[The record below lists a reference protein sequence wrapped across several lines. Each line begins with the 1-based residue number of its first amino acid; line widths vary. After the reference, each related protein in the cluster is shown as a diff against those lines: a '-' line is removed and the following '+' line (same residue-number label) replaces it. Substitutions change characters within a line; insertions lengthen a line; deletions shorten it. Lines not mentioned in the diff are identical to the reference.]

1 MSIMFKKL
9 LFLCLS
15 ILILISVGYTKE
27 IGGITLPE
35 TLTAG
40 SDTLVLNGAGIR
52 SKFFVK
58 AYVGGLYLKNKGG
71 DANAIVNADEP
82 MALRINIISKY
93 ISSDMMEE
101 ATREGFQ
108 NSTNGNT
115 APFKDKIDMFV
126 SVFSNNIR
134 NKDVYDIVYIPVE
147 GIKVYKNKELKTTTK
162 DLEFKKALFGIW
174 LGNNPADRS
183 LKNGMLSGK

>member
-1 MSIMFKKL
+1 MFKKL

-15 ILILISVGYTKE
+15 ILILTSVGYTKE
-27 IGGITLPE
+27 IGGITMPE
-35 TLTAG
+35 TLAAG
-40 SDTLVLNGAGIR
+40 NDTLVLNGAGTR

-71 DANAIVNADEP
+71 DANAIINADEP
-82 MALRINIISKY
+82 MALRIHIISKY

-134 NKDVYDIVYIPVE
+134 NKDVYDIIYIPAE

-174 LGNNPADRS
+174 LGNKPADRS
-183 LKNGMLSGK
+183 LRNGMLSGK

>member
-1 MSIMFKKL
+1 MMFKKL

-15 ILILISVGYTKE
+15 ILILTSVGYTKE
-27 IGGITLPE
+27 IGGITMPE
-35 TLTAG
+35 TLAAG
-40 SDTLVLNGAGIR
+40 NDTLVLNGAGTR

-71 DANAIVNADEP
+71 DANAIINADEP
-82 MALRINIISKY
+82 MALRIHIISKY

-134 NKDVYDIVYIPVE
+134 NKDVYDIIYIPAE

-174 LGNNPADRS
+174 LGNKPADRS
-183 LKNGMLSGK
+183 LRNGMLSGK

>member
-1 MSIMFKKL
+1 MFKKL
-9 LFLCLS
+9 LVLCLF
-15 ILILISVGYTKE
+15 LLLMASVVSAKE
-27 IGGITLPE
+27 IGSVIMPD

-40 SDTLVLNGAGIR
+40 SDTLLLNGAGVR

-58 AYVGGLYLKNKGG
+58 VYVCGLYLKNKSG
-71 DANAIVNADEP
+71 DANAIINADEP

-101 ATREGFQ
+101 VTREGFH

-126 SVFSNNIR
+126 ATFSDNIR
-134 NKDVYDIVYIPVE
+134 NKDVYDIIYIPAE
-147 GIKVYKNKELKTTTK
+147 GLKVYKNKVLKTTTK
-162 DLEFKKALFGIW
+162 DLEFKKVLFGIW
-174 LGNNPADRS
+174 LGKKPADSS
-183 LKNGMLSGK
+183 LKSAMLSGK